1 MIRPALQGEPSAKT
15 EHQVMVL
22 FKQQQVIKDG
32 RKDAL
37 ALLRKY
43 VSLGEGAVELASVG
57 GWGNVGVS
65 TTRLGESGV

>member
-1 MIRPALQGEPSAKT
+1 
-15 EHQVMVL
+15 MVH

-43 VSLGEGAVELASVG
+43 ESLGEGAMELASSG

-65 TTRLGESGV
+65 RTRLGDIGRVIHRALVNCVGGY